1 MHVNNGGLDCDS
13 NAVQLCMNGF
23 AIGSAIGSTAALDLL
38 GAETDPL
45 KNLEE
50 GETALCLNT

>member
-13 NAVQLCMNGF
+13 NAVGSAIGP